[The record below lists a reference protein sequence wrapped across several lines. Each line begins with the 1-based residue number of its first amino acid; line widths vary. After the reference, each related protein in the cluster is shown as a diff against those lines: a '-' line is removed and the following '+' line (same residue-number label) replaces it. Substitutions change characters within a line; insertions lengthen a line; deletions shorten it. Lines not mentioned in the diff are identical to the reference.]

1 MRMILTFQLPNEPFN
16 SMVKDGTAGPA
27 IEETLG
33 AIKPEHCYFST
44 VDGTRGGI
52 MIVDIADASDIPGL
66 AEPLFLNFDASVDLQ
81 PCMTPEDLA
90 KAGLDKFAGK

>member
-1 MRMILTFQLPNEPFN
+1 MILTFQIPNEPFN

-27 IEETLG
+27 IQEVLG

-52 MIVDIADASDIPGL
+52 MIAGL
-66 AEPLFLNFDASVDLQ
+66 AEPLFLNFDATVDLQ

-90 KAGLDKFAGK
+90 NAGLDKFAGK